1 MGHLLNG
8 AWTHDDVLVENA
20 NGLYVKKPSRFRN
33 RISADGS
40 SGYPAEAGRYVL
52 YSSVSCPWAHRTAI
66 FRVLKKLEGALDLID
81 TEQSPDGQGWAFVD
95 GPHTV
100 PGTDVQVNYL
110 HEIYALGEPG
120 CTTRVTVPMLWDSAT
135 RTVVSNESSEI
146 VRMFNTEFAA
156 VAEPTP
162 DYYPPA
168 LRQEIDAM
176 NGKVLT
182 GVNNAVNGC
191 GRSSTQEAYEQ
202 SLDLLF
208 STLDE
213 FDEHLSRQR
222 YLCGDAQTEADWRF
236 YPNLIRFD
244 PIYYVGYKC
253 NLRRLEDYHHL
264 SNYLRDLYRTP
275 GIDSVSDVASMKR
288 QVFSPAGPVGANG
301 IVPRGPVVDLARP
314 HDRDRFAIAA

>member
-33 RISADGS
+33 RIAADGS

-66 FRVLKKLEGALDLID
+66 FRVLKKLEGLIDLVD
-81 TEQSPDGQGWAFVD
+81 TEQSLDRQGWAFVD

-100 PGTDVQVNYL
+100 PGTDRCVDYL

-135 RTVVSNESSEI
+135 GTVVNNESSEI
-146 VRMFNTEFAA
+146 VRMFNTEFDAI
-156 VAEPTP
+156 AESTH

-168 LRQEIDAM
+168 LRDEIDAM
-176 NGKVLT
+176 NEKVLT
-182 GVNNAVNGC
+182 GINNAVNQC
-191 GRSSTQEAYEQ
+191 GRSTTQEAYEK
-202 SLDLLF
+202 SVDLLF
-208 STLDE
+208 GTLDA
-213 FDEHLSRQR
+213 FDEMLSGQR

-275 GIDSVSDVASMKR
+275 GIDGVSDVVSMKR
-288 QVFSPAGPVGANG
+288 QVFSSVGPIGANG
-301 IVPRGPVVDLARP
+301 IVPRGPVVDLTRP